1 MIGLHCAQLHPVSKG
16 AGAYWLVEVYTVRN
30 PISADLP
37 IMRILVVID
46 LGGINRTHSTQVL
59 AIKK

>member
-1 MIGLHCAQLHPVSKG
+1 MIGLHCAQLHPLSEG

-37 IMRILVVID
+37 IMIVVVID